1 MSIISLNSKQY
12 VINEGEKIAV
22 LKLGK
27 NAGDIFET
35 KDILTGQALKLKVVE
50 NKKSSKTKVLKFIK
64 KKGYKRT
71 LGSRD
76 HLSIIE
82 YVSTGGNKEI
92 DKKTSKVKKNTA
104 K

>member
-1 MSIISLNSKQY
+1 
-12 VINEGEKIAV
+12 
-22 LKLGK
+22 
-27 NAGDIFET
+27 
-35 KDILTGQALKLKVVE
+35 
-50 NKKSSKTKVLKFIK
+50 VLKFIK